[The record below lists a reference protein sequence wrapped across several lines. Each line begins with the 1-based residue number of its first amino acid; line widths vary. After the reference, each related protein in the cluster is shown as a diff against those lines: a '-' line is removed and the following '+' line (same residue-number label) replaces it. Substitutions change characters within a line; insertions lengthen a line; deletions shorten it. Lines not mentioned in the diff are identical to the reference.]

1 MTDQDNP
8 YAAPQASALSR
19 PLAADPGN
27 ARLRAEPA
35 KLAAGRGAE
44 WVSLSWQMFRK
55 APGVLVAMML
65 LYFVLAILA
74 GMIPVIGDLFMSL
87 AFGLWMAGWAITM
100 DKLHRGADVSVGDL
114 FAGFSSPRAGSLF
127 AIGAIYLGLFVVA
140 VVFVAVL
147 AVVLLGVTSFEALS
161 SLDLTGMALS
171 IAFLV
176 TLFLLLVF
184 LLFAY
189 QSAQPEW
196 PEWRQSRQK
205 AAWAHAPEP
214 HASCHPATAVVTTI
228 SPAER
233 CPMAMFPK
241 PRCSCW
247 GPADGRTTW

>member
-74 GMIPVIGDLFMSL
+74 GLIPVIGDLFMSL

-189 QSAQPEW
+189 VAY
-196 PEWRQSRQK
+196 
-205 AAWAHAPEP
+205 APMLV
-214 HASCHPATAVVTTI
+214 ALQGVV
-228 SPAER
+228 SENG
-233 CPMAMFPK
+233 K
-241 PRCSCW
+241 
-247 GPADGRTTW
+247 